1 MRKIKQL
8 SRSKHRQNSVYLN
21 IFILIVS
28 FVAILMI
35 ASKVFFS
42 GIVTHALDHGLDL
55 SNASTY
61 TTSQT
66 ANVSSSKA
74 NIYTSDGSSKT
85 ISQGTTISIES
96 YCYNAEINQKEATLA
111 KFSMDG
117 ETYYIDTNDISLEET
132 NDINRYIAETL
143 NYSHSDITSDIE
155 ESFEQ
160 TSYKTDDGKP
170 LGIIIHD
177 TGVDNSTIDSEV
189 NYMVQNYED
198 QGVFVHS
205 FIDSDTILRIAN
217 EKYEAQGAGAKA
229 NPYYIQFELTH
240 EDSQDGF
247 AKQLANAAYYTA
259 YMLKKYDLPVTL
271 GQENGEGSIWTH
283 EMVSNYLGGTDHVD
297 PTDYWSESAND
308 YFGVD
313 YDVEDFAELVQA
325 YYNAL

>member
-1 MRKIKQL
+1 M
-8 SRSKHRQNSVYLN
+8 
-21 IFILIVS
+21 IV
-28 FVAILMI
+28 
-35 ASKVFFS
+35 SKVFFS

-55 SNASTY
+55 SNVSTY

-117 ETYYIDTNDISLEET
+117 ETYYIDTNDISLKET
-132 NDINRYIAETL
+132 NDINRYIVETL

-155 ESFEQ
+155 KSFEQ

-205 FIDSDTILRIAN
+205 FIGSDTILRIAH

-247 AKQLANAAYYTA
+247 TKQLANAAYYTA
-259 YMLKKYDLPVTL
+259 YMLKKYDLPVSL